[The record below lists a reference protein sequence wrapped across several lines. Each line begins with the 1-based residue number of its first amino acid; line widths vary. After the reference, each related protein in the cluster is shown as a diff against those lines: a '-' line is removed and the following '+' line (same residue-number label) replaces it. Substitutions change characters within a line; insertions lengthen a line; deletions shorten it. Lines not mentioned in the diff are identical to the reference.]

1 MAINIYC
8 EFIYI
13 ILDYHSILEKK
24 EKQFEIC
31 IPILIGIASFIYT
44 IFINNIQYQFINSI
58 ISFIGILLGFTLA
71 AFTLLLSNERI
82 EQKTLKYQMERKIR
96 GKTVSLYKMLVINY
110 SYLIIIETFLCII
123 YYVTLLFQ
131 NLTSGIYND
140 VVNSIFIMLVFHVL
154 FGTVRTITNL

>member
-13 ILDYHSILEKK
+13 ILDYHSILEKKK

-71 AFTLLLSNERI
+71 ALTLLLSNERI

-96 GKTVSLYKMLVINY
+96 GRQY
-110 SYLIIIETFLCII
+110 LCI
-123 YYVTLLFQ
+123 
-131 NLTSGIYND
+131 
-140 VVNSIFIMLVFHVL
+140 
-154 FGTVRTITNL
+154 RC